1 MAFSRI
7 GILIGPKG
15 RGSNMAA
22 IIAACQS
29 GELSATVQVVVAPKE
44 DIAAVQDARQMNVP
58 VAIVPPTE
66 EGYGAALLEVLNGCD
81 LICLAGYLRLLP
93 TEVLQAFPNRIINVH
108 PALLP
113 KIGGKGMYG
122 MRVHEAVLTAGE
134 KESGASVHLVTE
146 HYDEGRII
154 VQRRCPVLS
163 GDTPESLAQRVLDE
177 EHRAYVEAIRQILT
191 SGL

>member
-1 MAFSRI
+1 MS
-7 GILIGPKG
+7 
-15 RGSNMAA
+15 A
-22 IIAACQS
+22 IIAACKS

-44 DIAAVQDARQMNVP
+44 DIAAVEEARQLGVS
-58 VAIVPPTE
+58 VAIVPPTD
-66 EGYGAALLEVLNGCD
+66 EGYGAALLDVLNGCD

-113 KIGGKGMYG
+113 KFGGKGMYG

-154 VQRRCPVLS
+154 AQRRCPVLP
-163 GDTPESLAQRVLDE
+163 GDTPESLAQRVLNE
-177 EHRAYVEAIRQILT
+177 EHRVYVEAIRQILV
-191 SGL
+191 G